1 MDSDGE
7 SLSEHPSGSYSSV
20 ASLVDF
26 LSTTAPPGYIPPPSQ
41 PSTAPLAASPNHT
54 PKYRPIML
62 DSALPKLKQQ
72 SRPSTPRTL
81 LCAERIFK
89 YTADRRPFYD
99 DLSAIFATLAI
110 SLPLESHH
118 VGLILPSN
126 SFAFSFT
133 SNEAIDNL
141 MHLKMQQN
149 IQSTDAFGRKTSSIT
164 ITSYQVDRLACMD
177 LMQSFLWARFIKCAN
192 DLENVKFR
200 NSLLLQMTP
209 KGIAILDLFV
219 QRNGVMSPD
228 VKKILKSSYNSMRLI
243 VLERDPTTDYITASK
258 QLVEIVFQRFAGCR
272 PNYHNF
278 VSAAS
283 SSTQNSSV
291 TGTAE
296 NLNDLGAPY
305 AGTSVSSST
314 IIVSGKQ
321 SAQSVQASNPPESTS
336 SPSPSSS
343 SSSSSSSSFAS
354 SPSPSD
360 DTVTYAD
367 SSSGVKIADCKR
379 VHLKEYRDCFSGLE
393 AKRWILDCTTAVS
406 DKEALTLLDAFLT
419 RQLIVGLDSRSLASK
434 ETFIIDKSAYYTLTD
449 AGKRLAG
456 WNASFNIASISQ
468 AAVRSR
474 SPIPRVSSPATDKKQ
489 KLHRI
494 LENPALRL
502 LFREHLEDNFCE
514 ENLSF
519 YLESIKVIALY
530 EELKKNG
537 STSARKIRVNLC
549 ITEAWCVY
557 QVYLAQGSASE
568 VNIDHD
574 LRVRVR
580 EGMNAIEARKA
591 KNSDREKTSK
601 TSLELSMANL
611 KKIIDLLEEVRSQV
625 FRLMALDSVPKFM
638 KTRKFIDLGVD
649 I

>member
-1 MDSDGE
+1 
-7 SLSEHPSGSYSSV
+7 
-20 ASLVDF
+20 
-26 LSTTAPPGYIPPPSQ
+26 
-41 PSTAPLAASPNHT
+41 
-54 PKYRPIML
+54 ML

-291 TGTAE
+291 T
-296 NLNDLGAPY
+296 
-305 AGTSVSSST
+305 
-314 IIVSGKQ
+314 
-321 SAQSVQASNPPESTS
+321 
-336 SPSPSSS
+336 
-343 SSSSSSSSFAS
+343 
-354 SPSPSD
+354 D